1 MFRSFFYFLFIL
13 SFSFTSAVDAADKK
27 LIGLIVPV
35 QHAALQDIEEG
46 FKEELKAL
54 PSVAPY
60 EIKVMNA
67 QGDNQLQLALIQDLV
82 KKGCDIFVPIGTAAT
97 QMTLQVVKKG
107 CVVALAAKLPDDI
120 QKQNNTVPTTAVLD
134 ELSQETQ
141 LQFLQ
146 GLFPT
151 MKKFTMVY
159 SGSEK
164 VFDEIETIKEGAK
177 KNSILIQPLM
187 AQNMTELAVC
197 ASRIDK
203 SSECIFVL
211 KDHLIVSGIHLL
223 IQQAEKLH
231 IPLITSDEG
240 SVREGAAVALGVT
253 EKQIGIQGAKLVY
266 EILKGINP
274 KEIPIASVDTVTIFV
289 NDDACGKQNISQA
302 TIDSASKQFGY
313 TITHSTK
320 DSV

>member
-1 MFRSFFYFLFIL
+1 
-13 SFSFTSAVDAADKK
+13 
-27 LIGLIVPV
+27 
-35 QHAALQDIEEG
+35 
-46 FKEELKAL
+46 
-54 PSVAPY
+54 
-60 EIKVMNA
+60 
-67 QGDNQLQLALIQDLV
+67 
-82 KKGCDIFVPIGTAAT
+82 CDIFVPIGTAAT

-120 QKQNNTVPTTAVLD
+120 QKQSNIVPTTAVLD

-141 LQFLQ
+141 LEFLK
-146 GLFPT
+146 GLLPQL
-151 MKKFTMVY
+151 KKFTMVY

-177 KNSILIQPLM
+177 KSSIALQPLM

-240 SVREGAAVALGVT
+240 SVREGAAIALGVT
-253 EKQIGIQGAKLVY
+253 EKQIGSQGAKLAY
-266 EILKGINP
+266 EILKGMNP
-274 KEIPIASVDTVTIFV
+274 KEIPIDSVDTVTIFV
-289 NDDACGKQNISQA
+289 NEGACAKQHITQA
-302 TIDSASKQFGY
+302 MIDKVSGQFGY
-313 TITHSTK
+313 TITHCAK
-320 DSV
+320 E